1 MKDSLTLILMSAFF
15 GFLISPIII
24 NVLYKL
30 KVVRKIETDFS
41 TIVGERYIKA
51 GTPIM
56 GGLII
61 IITVLVLT
69 AVLNW
74 NNTTFVPI
82 IVFLISALLGGVD
95 DLLNIFGRKRLVKP
109 FHKHLKLALVHK
121 DWKTRIIM
129 FLLIPWSIYKNIWYA
144 LGSYPGKGIH
154 AGEKIIVQ
162 AITGGIVAWWI
173 IGHLGI
179 TSIWIPFIGS
189 LPLGILLMT
198 IFIIFTVISMSN
210 AVNISDGMDGLSA
223 GLLISSFL
231 AFLVIALL
239 KSNDEIAF
247 LNATVIGALIS
258 YLYFNIKPAR
268 IEMGDVGSLA
278 LGTLLATNAFIL
290 DSITLLPIIGLI
302 FVLEIGSSLIQAI
315 YRRVFGRR
323 LFKMAPLHLH
333 FLILGWSEEKI
344 VMRFWLFSIIFALV
358 GIWLF
363 VVSQ

>member
-1 MKDSLTLILMSAFF
+1 
-15 GFLISPIII
+15 
-24 NVLYKL
+24 
-30 KVVRKIETDFS
+30 
-41 TIVGERYIKA
+41 
-51 GTPIM
+51 M

-61 IITVLVLT
+61 ILTVLILT

-82 IVFLISALLGGVD
+82 IVFLISALLGGID

-109 FHKHLKLALVHK
+109 LHKHLRLVLVHK
-121 DWKTRIIM
+121 DWKTRFIM
-129 FLLIPWSIYKNIWYA
+129 FLLIPWSVYKNIWYA

-162 AITGGIVAWWI
+162 TITGGIVAWWI
-173 IGHLGI
+173 IAHLGI
-179 TSIWIPFIGS
+179 TYIWIPFLGTISIGI
-189 LPLGILLMT
+189 PLMAL
-198 IFIIFTVISMSN
+198 FIIFTVVSMSN

-223 GLLISSFL
+223 GLLLSSFM

-239 KSNDEIAF
+239 KSNYEIAF

-290 DSITLLPIIGLI
+290 DTISLLPIIGIL
-302 FVLEIGSSLIQAI
+302 FVIEIGSSLTQAI

-323 LFKMAPLHLH
+323 LLKMAPLHLH
-333 FLILGWSEEKI
+333 FLILGWSEEKNCYE
-344 VMRFWLFSIIFALV
+344 VLAF
-358 GIWLF
+358 
-363 VVSQ
+363 